1 MFKLYLTLFLFQATI
16 RKFNTLQKNQAA
28 IEIQRHVRGY
38 NVRKKLSKEVRMKL
52 MNILISPMPD
62 RKNLAKNVVKDEGLD
77 DFEAEKVVNDLEEAI
92 KNKESIISK
101 EEAMSLIP
109 ALIFQN
115 NTVVSNYLR

>member
-1 MFKLYLTLFLFQATI
+1 
-16 RKFNTLQKNQAA
+16 
-28 IEIQRHVRGY
+28 
-38 NVRKKLSKEVRMKL
+38 
-52 MNILISPMPD
+52 MNILISPMPN
-62 RKNLAKNVVKDEGLD
+62 RKNLAKNVLKDEGLD
-77 DFEAEKVVNDLEEAI
+77 DFEAEKVVNDLEEAV

>member
-1 MFKLYLTLFLFQATI
+1 MSKLYLTLFLFQATI

-28 IEIQRHVRGY
+28 IGIQRHVRGY
-38 NVRKKLSKEVRMKL
+38 NVRKKLPKEVRMKL
-52 MNILISPMPD
+52 MNILISPMPN
-62 RKNLAKNVVKDEGLD
+62 RKNLAKNVLKDEGLD
-77 DFEAEKVVNDLEEAI
+77 DFEAEKVVNDLEEAV

>member
-1 MFKLYLTLFLFQATI
+1 
-16 RKFNTLQKNQAA
+16 
-28 IEIQRHVRGY
+28 
-38 NVRKKLSKEVRMKL
+38 MKL

>member
-1 MFKLYLTLFLFQATI
+1 
-16 RKFNTLQKNQAA
+16 
-28 IEIQRHVRGY
+28 
-38 NVRKKLSKEVRMKL
+38 MKL
-52 MNILISPMPD
+52 MNILISPMPN
-62 RKNLAKNVVKDEGLD
+62 RKNLAKNVLKDEGLD
-77 DFEAEKVVNDLEEAI
+77 DFEAEKVVNDLEEAV